1 MEDEFNLTRREATT
15 IFGVVTFILTQPVIL
30 FLGNGVLGE
39 MDFWGTSVS
48 LVVFATIEAILFGW
62 VFGMD
67 RAWTELHEGSDIRIP
82 GVYRWIIK
90 YVTPLMLITILGT
103 WAWQEWKNK
112 MMRADVSAADKPFV
126 LLTRIGLGGLFVFLL
141 LMVWVVWKRRPEMKE
156 VQA

>member
-1 MEDEFNLTRREATT
+1 
-15 IFGVVTFILTQPVIL
+15 
-30 FLGNGVLGE
+30 
-39 MDFWGTSVS
+39 VS

-67 RAWTELHEGSDIRIP
+67 RAWTEMHEGSDIRIP

-90 YVTPLMLITILGT
+90 YVTPLMLITILVM

-112 MMRADVSAADKPFV
+112 MMMTDVSAADKPFV

-141 LMVWVVWKRRPEMKE
+141 LMVWIVWKRRPETKE
-156 VQA
+156 IQA